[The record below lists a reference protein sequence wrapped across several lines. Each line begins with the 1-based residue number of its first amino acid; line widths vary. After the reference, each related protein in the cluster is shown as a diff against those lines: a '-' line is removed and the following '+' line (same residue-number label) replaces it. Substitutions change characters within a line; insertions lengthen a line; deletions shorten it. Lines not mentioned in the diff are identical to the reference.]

1 MECPIE
7 ADRVFGPAVQ
17 GCRSDFDFTLLFQ
30 DYILSILP
38 SSVLIILA
46 AIQITTL
53 VHRPTVAL
61 HGRWYYSKLAVAF
74 LSAALQLAL
83 LIQRCL
89 TEDIKTVASVP
100 AAVLGFATACALCIL
115 FPIKHRKSCRPSSLI
130 MGYLFI
136 AILTEIA
143 RARTYFLMG
152 QTAGAAITATDCL
165 VKVLLAVLEGQKKVL
180 KMDSDSKGPEDLAGP
195 ISQSFFLWLNNL
207 FLTGYRRTFTARDL
221 GMISSPLY
229 THSILHRFRSVA
241 EGHIARSSNGFA
253 LQTLTSLGW
262 HTLAPVIPRLAVTC
276 FTFAQSFL
284 VTALLNYLEHGENRP
299 ASHGYGLLGACVFVY
314 TGIAVSNSWYWRLTY
329 KSVSIVRGG
338 LVVVIFEKVLRLP
351 EDVGIESQAT
361 TLMISDA
368 QRIVS
373 GLAFIHELWAGILET
388 ALATYLLQRIM
399 GISSVAMLG
408 LALACGVLSSVVANK
423 ISLQQQKWL
432 KAMEQRIEATKRL
445 LDSLKAVKMRG
456 AEDRV
461 SEVVNQLRRLEIR
474 AARLF
479 RALVTASAFLSYST
493 VTLSPLLVFAAY
505 IGVKGEDSNLDSA
518 TMFSSLV
525 LISLL
530 GAPLIHLF
538 QAMPALGAAQGCFV
552 RIHAFLKTPEG
563 LQSTTSSAP
572 NREFHDSDGK
582 ALPATA
588 GSGRNAISMRNVS
601 LGWSHDILLKDIHLE
616 VKRGSFV
623 ALLGKTGSGKS
634 LLLKSIIG
642 EVRPI
647 HGTIDVSLQNIA
659 YCSQEPWLENISAE
673 QSWTQYGGQDAQF
686 QAEVLDACLLDDLTS
701 LPDYKTGNIG
711 SGGVRLSGGQRQRL
725 ALARSIVLRKEI
737 VLLDDVFS
745 ALDRTTR
752 QRISTRLLGPRGL
765 LRRLGTTVVFTTHDA
780 SITTLADEIYE
791 ISIDGELSSNLIQ
804 KSSNSEKAEDTMD
817 EVVQIVNSDT
827 DAKISLA
834 SVAPAT
840 KSALEIGNE
849 ESKAEKL
856 VSDRQVYLRYA
867 QAMGF
872 KNAGVFLILVIGFAI
887 CLKLPD
893 LWVQWWASAL
903 QQGDRRGN
911 DYWIGMFAVLEVLPL
926 LILCLCIFHLMFCI
940 VPTSASSLH
949 ASLLRTVLVAPFA
962 FISRIDTGSLM
973 NRFNQ
978 DLMFVDTMLPLDLFN
993 TCSELFT
1000 STFQLVLVAIVSKHA
1015 LAVLPVI
1022 SAVLYSIQRV
1032 YLRSSK
1038 QLRLLDLDSKAD
1050 LHTKFG
1056 ETASGLSVIRAN
1068 GWTNSM
1074 REKFLEKL
1082 DRSQEPFYLLYMVQR
1097 WLQLVLNLVV
1107 GGLAITVAGVA
1118 IGLRDKIAAGA
1129 VGVVFL
1135 NTTTLGETLTNFII
1149 SWTSLET
1156 SLGAISRVNAFER
1169 DTPSENQNQSNA
1181 DVPDQWPGS
1190 GQVKFENVWA
1200 TYDNG
1205 DSASNWRLSGVTLTV
1220 QPGERIAVC
1229 GRTGSGK
1236 STLLLALLGML
1247 HVPVGSISVDGI
1259 DITELNMALLRRRFQ
1274 VVSQDSF
1281 FEPMSTFRQELN
1293 PSGEIT
1299 DSEMESTLREL
1310 RVLNVIAAAGG
1321 LDSKRADAKISAGEA
1336 QLLSIGRLLLQNR
1349 TGTGGII
1356 LLDEATSSLDRE
1368 TEAHVETVMAARL
1381 QHATVISIMHRLE
1394 AVAAYDKIAVLDKGV
1409 LVDFGTVV
1417 DVMARCELFN

>member
-262 HTLAPVIPRLAVTC
+262 HTLAPVIPRL
-276 FTFAQSFL
+276 
-284 VTALLNYLEHGENRP
+284 
-299 ASHGYGLLGACVFVY
+299 
-314 TGIAVSNSWYWRLTY
+314 AVSNSWYWRLTY

-701 LPDYKTGNIG
+701 LPDYKTVHWTVPQDSEYQHGFWALEG
-711 SGGVRLSGGQRQRL
+711 SFGDWEQQWY
-725 ALARSIVLRKEI
+725 LR
-737 VLLDDVFS
+737 
-745 ALDRTTR
+745 
-752 QRISTRLLGPRGL
+752 PMM
-765 LRRLGTTVVFTTHDA
+765 
-780 SITTLADEIYE
+780 
-791 ISIDGELSSNLIQ
+791 